1 MPKPFE
7 AWFSRFESEFLRYTG
22 TPWSQHQGEFEEV
35 LHCHTSGLSPEATAL
50 DLFSASQPAP
60 ANPLMVPNS
69 KLESSHQA
77 PSNHPVTNSDK
88 TPTYSP

>member
-1 MPKPFE
+1 MPEPFE

-22 TPWSQHQGEFEEV
+22 TPWSQHQGELEEV

-60 ANPLMVPNS
+60 ANLSQCQTASLSPPT
-69 KLESSHQA
+69 K
-77 PSNHPVTNSDK
+77 PS
-88 TPTYSP
+88 PTTR